1 MPHGF
6 KLCLEERKKEKKKR
20 KGKKRA
26 IYRDLF
32 ISLGGK
38 KDVRRIHS
46 KIAAWAIATITK
58 ASNNNNKNEC
68 T

>member
-6 KLCLEERKKEKKKR
+6 KLCLRKERKKKKKEREKKSNLQR
-20 KGKKRA
+20 P
-26 IYRDLF
+26 IHF
-32 ISLGGK
+32 IRRK

-58 ASNNNNKNEC
+58 ASNNKNEC